1 MLDMNRAVP
10 SLNALRTFEAVSRLG
25 SFTSAAHELNVT
37 QSAVSRM
44 IKGLEVHLDLDLF
57 ERAGRQIK
65 LTEAGIYYSEKISKA
80 MDMIDLAS
88 RELVDTK
95 AGRGT
100 LSIGMLPTFGTRWL
114 LPRISSF
121 LQTHPELMVDIKSSD
136 GDLDFSEERID
147 VAIRFGFGNWAGARS
162 EPLMSEELQVVC
174 SPRVMDGPYP
184 LNDYAQLKRHT
195 LIAHSTRPGTWNHW
209 LQAVGVAPEGL
220 TRGIRLEHF
229 YMVLQAVKSGIGIG
243 LLPSYLAADD
253 VQSGSI
259 IAPFP
264 VRVVSPGGYYLVT
277 PLDKIDLPR
286 VQAFRAWVL
295 NQE

>member
-1 MLDMNRAVP
+1 MDRSLP
-10 SLNALRTFEAVSRLG
+10 SLNALRTFDAVSRHG

-44 IKGLEVHLDLDLF
+44 IKALEEHLELQLF
-57 ERAGRQIK
+57 ERSGRQIM
-65 LTEAGIYYSEKISKA
+65 LTEDGIYYSEKISKA
-80 MDMIDLAS
+80 MDLIEVAS

-114 LPRISSF
+114 LPRINSF
-121 LQTHPELMVDIKSSD
+121 LQMHPELTVDIKSSD
-136 GDLDFSEERID
+136 GDLDFNHERID
-147 VAIRFGFGNWAGARS
+147 VAIRFGFGNWPGARS

-184 LNDYAQLKRHT
+184 LTDYEQLKRHT

-209 LQAVGVAPEGL
+209 LQAVGASPEGL
-220 TRGIRLEHF
+220 TRGVRLEHF

-253 VQSGSI
+253 VESGSI

-264 VRVVSPGGYYLVT
+264 VRVVSPGGYYFVT

-286 VQAFRAWVL
+286 VQAFRRWVL
-295 NQE
+295 NQV